1 MRQTRMKLVA
11 EPVQQTPEVEE
22 SCREF
27 DEAVKRGE
35 YDENG
40 YTPAEAKAARK
51 RGTYDGTGVMSKLR
65 TGELYL
71 CGWCGCLA
79 EAAHACWDEKG

>member
-1 MRQTRMKLVA
+1 MRQQRMRLEA
-11 EPVQQTPEVEE
+11 EPVPQCEEVEAG
-22 SCREF
+22 CREF
-27 DEAVKRGE
+27 DEAVARGE

-51 RGTYDGTGVMSKLR
+51 RGTYNGTMSKLR
-65 TGELYL
+65 TGELYI
-71 CGWCGCLA
+71 CGWCNCLA